1 MILEIYRSGT
11 PNLEINIAADG
22 IAVFTRSL
30 MGEHKIVCQFSTPE
44 PVDLKKGDYIT
55 HEGIKFT
62 LNIPAEIDRSGQ
74 RFLKY
79 SCTFESPLYSMYSKV
94 FMNNGAADFDYNGAT
109 PTEMVQLLIENMNE
123 IDPGW
128 TVGEIE
134 AGITIGTQDFT
145 FSNVKCRDAI
155 NTIAE
160 QFGLEWNL
168 DNKKVNLIKKIG
180 NETTLR
186 FQYGKGLGLYQLKR
200 QNVDDKNIVT
210 KLYVFGGNR
219 NIDYKYRDGAKRLIF
234 SEKFL
239 TKNLG
244 LYGLEEGVQTF
255 EDIYPK
261 REGKV
266 TATADPNTV
275 TDSTLDFDINA
286 QLLGGIPAKISFL
299 DGDLAGVTFEIAK
312 NGYDHATKT
321 IKFNSFTSDAGLKYP
336 SPDENLI
343 PRVGDTYIL
352 LDIKMPA
359 SYVTAAENLLKTKG
373 QEYLDE
379 NSVPRVQY
387 GLTIDPINAK
397 KKGIRFN
404 VGDRVQVLDP
414 DLGINEKIRVTAIS
428 YPLYNPFQIT
438 ATIADSVGYTLAQRL
453 ISKQIDNEKQIGYVD
468 QRRSEDYRR
477 AYAQQQLLRDSI
489 FDPDGYFD
497 PENIRPESIETLML
511 SVGAKSQ
518 AFQLSGAYIKIA
530 NDNASFTAT
539 ACKLIHNNLE
549 IEGLGYTW
557 VLAPWSQDLPD
568 PSETY
573 YLYALCSKTAL
584 VGTWA
589 ADPAKHNVEDIPGYY
604 TLLVGVIYPV
614 VDGYRGM
621 SLTYGYASIN
631 GRTITAGRIQSLDG
645 RNYNDLDTDQLNVG
659 NPDGNGFDYNVSIP
673 NDFVFRGG
681 IVQRE
686 PGVAAPIPVYRGQWY
701 SAATYFP
708 GDTVKYNGQTYTYIG
723 TESSTGHLPTDTTY
737 WEISASQGTPGTN
750 GVSSFKSQVFKRSN
764 TTPATPSGGSYAN
777 PVPPGWSDGTPSG
790 EQIMWMSTRVFTNT
804 GGSPQQGVWTT
815 PQSMTDTSTIDNAF
829 SSVAIPG
836 VPDTSPQNWHNADQ
850 ATENDIW
857 MATRTKSN
865 GVWSDWAIVKT
876 KGEKG
881 EQGERGLQ
889 GLQGADGQDGIPGTP
904 GEDGKTSYT
913 HIAYADTSTGG
924 GFSQSPTGKAYI
936 GMYVDFTQADSST
949 PSKYAWSLIKGAD
962 GTQGIPGTPGEDGQT
977 PYFHVAYANNSTG
990 TSGFSTTVSA
1000 NKLYL
1005 GQYTDYTQAD
1015 STDPS
1020 KYSWTLIKG
1029 EKGDKGDQGVQG
1041 STGIPGQDGA
1051 SLFTWLKYAD
1061 TPTSGM
1067 SDSPTGKKYMGI
1079 AYNKTTV
1086 TESSNY
1092 SDYQWSLIEGQQG
1105 DQGIP
1110 GVPGDDGTTTYTWV
1124 KYGTSASGAGM
1135 SDSPAGKTYIGLAFN
1150 KTTATESN
1158 TPSDY
1163 QWSLIQ
1169 GPKGDQGIQGSAGTP
1184 GQDGA
1189 SLYTWVKY
1197 ADTSTGGGI
1206 SNSPTGKKYVG
1217 FAYNKTTQTESNT
1230 PSDYTW
1236 ALIEGPQGIP
1246 GSDGTDGQTLYTWL
1260 KYATTPT
1267 TGMSDNPSGKAYMG
1281 LAYNKTTA
1289 TESTSY
1295 ADYSWSLILGPKG
1308 DDGADGQ
1315 DGAQGNYVEH
1325 RFAVNGS
1332 PTSAPTISKTSPAP
1346 AGWTIAQP
1354 SRGLLQYIWMT
1365 TATKTAA
1372 GALVVNW
1379 STPTLLSGAQGDNGP
1394 SLTPRGLWSPTKQ
1407 YKGNEL
1413 TVDVV
1418 KYTNNQWY
1426 IARWDKGNIP
1436 VGTLPTN
1443 TTYWNPFGANFESVA
1458 TGVFFAEKATINN
1471 LLVQVLE
1478 TVLQARSDPNN
1489 PSSPLIDVTHIVI
1502 DGNNPN
1508 NQPFLMYDKDGN
1520 QVMVMTVLPEVKYG
1534 DTVVTPSRTGIR
1546 MNEGGNMTSGV
1557 AEISTAGFYT
1567 NAGSQAIFGI
1577 PPGPQS
1583 NAGVVSQ
1590 LQKRLTTDSPELFGY
1605 AISAAIAGIDST
1617 TDSDGNSRSYGGYFN
1632 TGFIGATHFGA
1643 KRITS
1648 SGSYYLGNSDTFVS
1662 VSGSGAIIYLP
1673 ENPKPGRYI
1682 MIKEVGNIINLSING
1697 NGKLIFADTGSAI
1710 SSMALDGVGAKMA
1723 TLWFDGVYWIAG
1735 RSNFI

>member
-1 MILEIYRSGT
+1 MILEIYRNNNPS
-11 PNLEINIAADG
+11 LEINIADDG

-55 HEGIKFT
+55 HEGIKFA

-128 TVGEIE
+128 TVGDVDTS
-134 AGITIGTQDFT
+134 AGVQNFS

-155 NTIAE
+155 GTIAE
-160 QFGLEWNL
+160 QFGLEFWLNNNEIHL
-168 DNKKVNLIKKIG
+168 VKKVG
-180 NETTLR
+180 NDTTLK
-186 FQYGKGLGLYQLKR
+186 FQYGKGLGLYQLTRK
-200 QNVDDKNIVT
+200 NIDDKNIIT
-210 KLYVFGGNR
+210 KLYAFGGDK
-219 NIDYKYRDGAKRLIF
+219 NIDYTYRNGAKRLVF
-234 SEKFL
+234 NEKYL
-239 TKNLG
+239 TKNTE
-244 LYGLEEGVQTF
+244 LYGTEEGVVQF
-255 EDIYPK
+255 DEVYPN
-261 REGKV
+261 RESKV
-266 TATADPNTV
+266 TATADSLTI
-275 TDSTLDFDINA
+275 TDGTMDFDLNA
-286 QLLGGIPAKISFL
+286 QLIGGATAKVSFL
-299 DGDLAGVTFEIAK
+299 DGDLAGVTFEVEK
-312 NGYDHATKT
+312 YDPATKT
-321 IKFNSFTSDAGLKYP
+321 FKLIEFKDDTGYTYP
-336 SPDENLI
+336 NVATNVI
-343 PRVGDTYIL
+343 PRVGDTYII
-352 LDIKMPA
+352 LDIKMPDTYI
-359 SYVTAAENLLKTKG
+359 SAAEALLKQKA
-373 QEYLDE
+373 QAYLDE

-404 VGDRVQVLDP
+404 VGDRVQVIDT
-414 DLGINEKIRVTAIS
+414 DLGINDKIRVTAIS

-453 ISKQIDNEKQIGYVD
+453 IAKQIDNEKQIGYVD
-468 QRRSEDYRR
+468 RERALDYRR
-477 AYAQQQLLRDSI
+477 GYAQQQLLRDSI

-539 ACKLIHNNLE
+539 ACKLIHDNLE
-549 IEGLGYTW
+549 VEGLGFTW
-557 VLAPWSQDLPD
+557 DIASWSQNLAD
-568 PSETY
+568 PNETY
-573 YLYALCSKTAL
+573 YLYAVCSKTQLA
-584 VGTWA
+584 GTWA
-589 ADPAKHNVEDIPGYY
+589 ADPAKYKVEDIPGYY
-604 TLLVGVIYPV
+604 TFLVGVIYKV

-621 SLTYGYASIN
+621 SLTYGYSSIN

-1217 FAYNKTTQTESNT
+1217 FAYNKPTQTESNT

-1246 GSDGTDGQTLYTWL
+1246 GSDGADGQSLYTWL

-1267 TGMSDNPSGKAYMG
+1267 TGMSDSPTGKAYMG
-1281 LAYNKTTA
+1281 LAYNKTTS
-1289 TESTSY
+1289 TESTNY

-1308 DDGADGQ
+1308 DDGADGS
-1315 DGAQGNYVEH
+1315 DGNYTEH
-1325 RFAVNGS
+1325 RFAKNGS
-1332 PTSAPTISKTSPAP
+1332 PTAPPTLAATNANPP
-1346 AGWTIAQP
+1346 GWSIAQTTV
-1354 SRGLLQYIWMT
+1354 GLLEYMWMT
-1365 TATKTAA
+1365 TAVKTAA
-1372 GALVVNW
+1372 GVLVTNW
-1379 STPTLLSGAQGDNGP
+1379 STPTRLTGPQGNNGP
-1394 SLTPRGLWSPTKQ
+1394 ALTPRGLWSATKQ
-1407 YKGNEL
+1407 YKG
-1413 TVDVV
+1413 TDATIDVV
-1418 KYTNNQWY
+1418 KYSNNIWY
-1426 IARWDKGNIP
+1426 MARVDAGSIP

-1443 TTYWNPFGANFESVA
+1443 TIYWNPFGANFESIA

-1471 LLVQVLE
+1471 LVVQVLE
-1478 TVLQARSDPNN
+1478 TTLTDENEN
-1489 PSSPLIDVTHIVI
+1489 PVTHIVI
-1502 DGNNPN
+1502 DGSKPNP
-1508 NQPFLMYDKDGN
+1508 FVMYDSSGN
-1520 QVMVMTVLPEVKYG
+1520 QVMTMNVLAPG
-1534 DTVVTPSRTGIR
+1534 TGSA
-1546 MNEGGNMTSGV
+1546 GGAGLRVNSGGSSSV
-1557 AEISTAGFYT
+1557 GVSELTTKGVFT
-1567 NAGSQAIFGI
+1567 NAGGQSFKPV
-1577 PPGPQS
+1577 PPGPTT
-1583 NAGVVSQ
+1583 NAGVAS
-1590 LQKRLTTDSPELFGY
+1590 LLFDRNTESNG
-1605 AISAAIAGIDST
+1605 ISAAIAGMDMT
-1617 TDSDGNSRSYGGYFN
+1617 TDSDGPSASYGGYFN
-1632 TGFIGATHFGA
+1632 TGYIGAPHFGA
-1643 KRITS
+1643 LRITT
-1648 SGSYYLGNSDTFVS
+1648 SGGSIQLSDSNTFISVTASGNT
-1662 VSGSGAIIYLP
+1662 IYLP
-1673 ENPKPGRYI
+1673 ENPKPGRYVV
-1682 MIKEVGNIINLSING
+1682 IKEIGNIAALSING
-1697 NGKLIFADTGSAI
+1697 NGKQIQADSSGVI
-1710 SSMALDGVGAKMA
+1710 SSMSLDGVGAKMA